1 MTTSV
6 VILGATGDLTSRYLL
21 PALAQIVG
29 LGHLDDGLRIVGVA
43 QDPLDTDGFRS
54 HVAEQLRR
62 HAGTATA
69 DTRARLV
76 AASDYV
82 PGDVTDATVLATALA
97 AARAGPHG
105 ETGTDEGSGADGGSG
120 ADRSTADDDV
130 VVVYL
135 ALPHVIFERVVT
147 ALGKCE
153 LPPVLRVVVEK
164 PFGQDLAGAQRLNA
178 ALARVIPEDRTFR
191 VDHFLAKQTVLNVLG
206 LRFANRV
213 FEPLWSNAHITAVD
227 IVFDE
232 TVDAQDRAS
241 YYDRSGALRDMTQN
255 HLLQVLTYV
264 AMEPPLSM
272 EPADLS
278 DRKLD
283 VLRAVR
289 AMDRAEVAAASVR
302 GRYTAGEVTGPSGT
316 RHVAAYVDAEGVEP
330 GRDTETYAEVT
341 LRIDNWRWSGVP
353 FRLRTGK
360 ALARDRREVVIR
372 FADVPHDVFAG
383 PGPQHNELR
392 LQLDPDRMS
401 LRLNVNGIGDPFDL
415 ETVELDVDLAKQ
427 APGAYGQLLLAVIDG
442 DTRLSA
448 RAGEAEQGWR
458 IVEPVLRAWGDGAA
472 PLRDYAAGSDG
483 PGA

>member
-1 MTTSV
+1 MTTSI
-6 VILGATGDLTSRYLL
+6 VILGATGDLTSRYLF
-21 PALAQIVG
+21 PALVQLIS
-29 LGHLDDGLRIVGVA
+29 LGHLDEDLQIVGVA
-43 QDPLDTDGFRS
+43 QDPLDADGFRA

-62 HAGTATA
+62 HAGTATEN
-69 DTRARLV
+69 TRSRLV
-76 AASDYV
+76 AASTYV
-82 PGDVTDATVLATALA
+82 SGDVTDPAVLATALA
-97 AARAGPHG
+97 ATRAKRCDDRAVDAEVAGDGP
-105 ETGTDEGSGADGGSG
+105 
-120 ADRSTADDDV
+120 R

-135 ALPHVIFERVVT
+135 ALPHVIFERVVA
-147 ALGKCE
+147 ALGECE
-153 LPPVLRVVVEK
+153 LPRNVRVVVEK

-178 ALARVIPEDRTFR
+178 ALARVISDDHTFR

-241 YYDRSGALRDMTQN
+241 YYDRSGALRDMVQN
-255 HLLQVLTYV
+255 HLLQVLTYI

-302 GRYTAGEVTGPSGT
+302 GRYTAGEVTGPHGD
-316 RHVAAYVDAEGVEP
+316 RHVAAYVDADGVDP

-341 LRIDNWRWSGVP
+341 LRIDNWRWAGVP

-360 ALARDRREVVIR
+360 ALACDRREVVIR

-383 PGPQHNELR
+383 PGPPHNELR

-415 ETVELDVDLAKQ
+415 ETVELDVDLAQ
-427 APGAYGQLLLAVIDG
+427 QDPSAYGQLLLAVIDG

-458 IVEPVLRAWGDGAA
+458 IVEPVLQAWADGTS

-483 PGA
+483 PST

>member
-29 LGHLDDGLRIVGVA
+29 LGHLEDGLRIVGVA
-43 QDPLDTDGFRS
+43 QDPLNTDGFRS
-54 HVAEQLRR
+54 HVAEQLRQ
-62 HAGTATA
+62 HAGTATE

-76 AASDYV
+76 AASSYV
-82 PGDVTDATVLATALA
+82 SGDVTDPAVLATALA
-97 AARAGPHG
+97 ATRSGRSDDQEAAAAV
-105 ETGTDEGSGADGGSG
+105 TGDGAP
-120 ADRSTADDDV
+120 

-135 ALPHVIFERVVT
+135 ALPHVIFERVVA
-147 ALGKCE
+147 ALGECE
-153 LPPVLRVVVEK
+153 LPSGVRVVVEK

-178 ALARVIPEDRTFR
+178 ALSRVIPEDRTFR

-213 FEPLWSNAHITAVD
+213 LEPLWSNAHITAVE

-241 YYDRSGALRDMTQN
+241 YYDRSGAMRDMTQN
-255 HLLQVLTYV
+255 HLLQVLTYI

-289 AMDRAEVAAASVR
+289 AMDRAEVTAASVR

-330 GRDTETYAEVT
+330 ARDTETYAEVT

-383 PGPQHNELR
+383 PGPQSNELR

-401 LRLNVNGIGDPFDL
+401 LRLNINGIGDPFDL
-415 ETVELDVDLAKQ
+415 ETVELDADLAKQ
-427 APGAYGQLLLAVIDG
+427 APSAYGQLLLAVIDG
-442 DTRLSA
+442 DTRQSA

-458 IVEPVLRAWGDGAA
+458 IVEPVLQAWADGAA
-472 PLRDYAAGSDG
+472 PLLSYAAGSDG
-483 PGA
+483 PGS